1 MLNRLIENVQWV
13 VRLPRTTCTLWHM
26 HAHLVKAL
34 AQQQEE
40 IRRLETIML
49 EHLECLHD
57 HPGLRPDRQRF
68 IAALKERGLLPKEEF
83 CTNVKAGI

>member
-1 MLNRLIENVQWV
+1 MLMLNRLIKNIQWV

-34 AQQQEE
+34 TQQQEE

-49 EHLECLHD
+49 GDASKQVLHVM
-57 HPGLRPDRQRF
+57 
-68 IAALKERGLLPKEEF
+68 ALGERGEM
-83 CTNVKAGI
+83 V